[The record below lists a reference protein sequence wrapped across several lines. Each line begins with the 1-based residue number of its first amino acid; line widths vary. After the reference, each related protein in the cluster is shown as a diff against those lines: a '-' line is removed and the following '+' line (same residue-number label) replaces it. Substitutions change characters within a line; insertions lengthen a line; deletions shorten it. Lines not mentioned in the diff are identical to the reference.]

1 MPGKGFSLAVSSRSK
16 RTISRISARWSQ
28 DNCLAHPELY
38 FRLTTDE
45 MEVRAAGTRCRIGS
59 LGHGPRTVTCN
70 GRPLAFDRE
79 PHPYR
84 TGGVVIPM
92 DVLRER
98 LRDGSND
105 IEIEVS

>member
-1 MPGKGFSLAVSSRSK
+1 MLPPALDGLVARIELEDRAV
-16 RTISRISARWSQ
+16 A
-28 DNCLAHPELY
+28 
-38 FRLTTDE
+38 
-45 MEVRAAGTRCRIGS
+45 VRYRIGS

-84 TGGVVIPM
+84 TGGAVIPM

-98 LRDGSND
+98 LRDGDNE
-105 IEIEVS
+105 IEIEVG